1 MNKNTFV
8 FLGATLAC
16 ALASSVFTFN
26 SQAQQMPTN
35 SSNAARA
42 RIVVT
47 GDLEAIGIGQQGVCG
62 AMDQVTS
69 SEFQRVTVP
78 ATRRTWLRIV
88 HSSEGE
94 TCIADGSFIPDAN
107 QAYIVRFI
115 SLKNACLVELFKI
128 VSGADPARIPL
139 QAESTKDCPSK

>member
-1 MNKNTFV
+1 MKNNIFAFLIAIVTSVSALFV
-8 FLGATLAC
+8 VTL
-16 ALASSVFTFN
+16 N
-26 SQAQQMPTN
+26 SHAQQLPN
-35 SSNAARA
+35 NQSSAARA

-69 SEFQRVTVP
+69 GEFQRITVP
-78 ATRRTWLRIV
+78 AAKRTWLRVV

-94 TCIADGSFIPDAN
+94 SCIADGSFIPEGN

-115 SLKNACLVELFKI
+115 NLKNACVVELFKI
-128 VSGADPARIPL
+128 VPGADPARTPL
-139 QAESTKDCPSK
+139 QTESTKDCPSK

>member
-1 MNKNTFV
+1 MKNNTFV
-8 FLGATLAC
+8 LLAATVLA
-16 ALASSVFTFN
+16 LSSFTVN
-26 SQAQQMPTN
+26 LHAQQVPSNQTN
-35 SSNAARA
+35 ATRA

-69 SEFQRVTVP
+69 SEFQRVMVP
-78 ATRRTWLRIV
+78 AAKRTWLRVV

-94 TCIADGSFIPDAN
+94 SCIADGSFIPDPN

-115 SLKNACLVELFKI
+115 NLKNACVVELFKI
-128 VSGADPARIPL
+128 VPGADPARIPL
-139 QAESTKDCPSK
+139 QAESTRDCPSK